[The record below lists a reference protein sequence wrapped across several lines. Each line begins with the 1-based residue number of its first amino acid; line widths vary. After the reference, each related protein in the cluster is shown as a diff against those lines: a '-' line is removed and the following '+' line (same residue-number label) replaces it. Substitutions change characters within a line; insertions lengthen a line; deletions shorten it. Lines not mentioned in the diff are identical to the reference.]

1 MWIVPAVA
9 PFARFAPPDSEPV
22 ALPRVPPKTTFGG
35 PRSPEGL
42 RIIAFM
48 DEIAR
53 LLAAGREA
61 REGPLGLALA
71 IGLPSTTNL
80 LIHHD
85 LDNFLEPLA
94 TALAS
99 PALCFASATKQHGPV
114 TTLSIGPVAPA
125 RAEAG
130 GWECTRAQCE
140 GVSAPGRRAL
150 GREVAAQAEPL
161 PWGPVELD
169 LALRGG
175 AQRDWVGAWKPVID
189 SLVAILGRR
198 AGASEFDI

>member
-22 ALPRVPPKTTFGG
+22 ALLRVPPKTTFGG

-48 DEIAR
+48 DEIAP

-71 IGLPSTTNL
+71 IGLPLTTDL

-94 TALAS
+94 IALAS

-125 RAEAG
+125 RAGAG
-130 GWECTRAQCE
+130 GWE
-140 GVSAPGRRAL
+140 RAL
-150 GREVAAQAEPL
+150 P
-161 PWGPVELD
+161 
-169 LALRGG
+169 G
-175 AQRDWVGAWKPVID
+175 ARVSQ
-189 SLVAILGRR
+189 RR
-198 AGASEFDI
+198 AGARSGARSLLRPSPCRGVQLSSTWPCGSAPNATGSAPGSR